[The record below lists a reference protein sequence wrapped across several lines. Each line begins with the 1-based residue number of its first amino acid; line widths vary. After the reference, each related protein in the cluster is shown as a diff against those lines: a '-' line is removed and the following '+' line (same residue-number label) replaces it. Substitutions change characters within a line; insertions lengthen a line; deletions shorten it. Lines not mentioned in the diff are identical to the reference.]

1 MTFAYH
7 IPPNYTDEAFRARRL
22 DYGRSVSAC
31 EISLWGTPQ
40 GVKAAINAHNQVI
53 REVASRHKNV
63 IFIDQKATMPADGRH
78 FIDPCH
84 LTAQGID
91 LFVHQVMEALRAKG
105 ELRLA
110 TGEKRQANRPEET
123 DGRARRERNP

>member
-1 MTFAYH
+1 MRNLALGNT
-7 IPPNYTDEAFRARRL
+7 TRR
-22 DYGRSVSAC
+22 
-31 EISLWGTPQ
+31 Q
-40 GVKAAINAHNQVI
+40 GGDRCDNQVI

-110 TGEKRQANRPEET
+110 TGEKRQANR
-123 DGRARRERNP
+123 A